1 MSFIYTDS
9 KAKTELSISPQLF
22 HLSLAFWYLIFRL
35 TYKKDHQHLSAP
47 EEPHMQKLQNY
58 TLSTALPLKH
68 IISFTRKHLRFPHS
82 LIFFFCFLSIYYS
95 IYLNQKVNLSYA
107 NAAIHFLDSQMR
119 KWKLE
124 KQNEI
129 SNNRRYIHNNQEVEK
144 YKMKKNSMDGRSFQY
159 RNTSIGHKVQL

>member
-82 LIFFFCFLSIYYS
+82 LIFSFAFYLFIIPFTLIKKSI
-95 IYLNQKVNLSYA
+95 
-107 NAAIHFLDSQMR
+107 
-119 KWKLE
+119 
-124 KQNEI
+124 
-129 SNNRRYIHNNQEVEK
+129 
-144 YKMKKNSMDGRSFQY
+144 
-159 RNTSIGHKVQL
+159 